1 MKVSL
6 NWLTDYVDVTMPVA
20 ELSDLL
26 MSIGL
31 NVEGIEETDADIVL
45 DLEITSNRPDCL
57 GHIGVARELAAATGQ
72 PLKLPEL
79 GGVPTAG
86 PVAAETSVE
95 VLDAAFCPRY
105 TARLVRGVKVGP
117 SPAWLAERLEAV
129 GLRSI
134 NNVVDATNYVLMEYS
149 QPLHAFDFDKLAG
162 RRIVVRRAG
171 DGEEITAI
179 DGSRH
184 ELRDWMGIIADAE
197 RPVAVAGV
205 MGGLD
210 NEVSEASANILI
222 ESAVFD
228 ALTLRR
234 TSRHLNLMSEA
245 SYRFERA
252 VDPVA
257 LERAS
262 LRACELIVQ
271 TGGGELLDGVVDVW
285 AGPYAAPKVSLR
297 PARCEKL
304 LGVEIPAERQLAI
317 LDALGLA
324 PTAAGETIDCEIPP
338 HRPDLR
344 REVDLIEEVARIHGY
359 HRIPTGGAVTHQVTP
374 PARQEAARKAAGAV
388 LNAGGYFEAITFT
401 FIDGAEAEL
410 FGWADS
416 LAVDPRLR
424 KRSGILRQGLL
435 PSLLRARKANQDAGN
450 EDVHLFELAA
460 VFPPARGADGQSL
473 PGEYTQLGLLSDGT
487 LQDVRGALEAVVR
500 RFDLGARLD
509 VRPAEATGF
518 APGAAAEV
526 ALRTEAAEGKPFG
539 VMGEIAT
546 DVCDYYALSGR
557 PSGAMVRFDLLT
569 DLGTAARTYRP
580 VARFPAV
587 KRDLSVVV
595 DESVTWEALAGA
607 ITTAAGELMTEL
619 EYVGTYRG
627 KQAGAGR
634 KSVTMRLTYR
644 HEKRTLRHE
653 EVDASV
659 DAVVAALRRQHHAD
673 LRV

>member
-31 NVEGIEETDADIVL
+31 NVEGIEETDTDIVL

-57 GHIGVARELAAATGQ
+57 GHIGVARELAAATGK
-72 PLKLPEL
+72 PLKLPEP
-79 GGVPTAG
+79 GAVATAG

-95 VLDAAFCPRY
+95 VLDAEFCPRY
-105 TARLVRGVKVGP
+105 TARLLRGVKIAP
-117 SPAWLAERLEAV
+117 SPAWLIERLEAV

-149 QPLHAFDFDKLAG
+149 QPLHVFDFDKLAG
-162 RRIVVRRAG
+162 RRIVVRRAV
-171 DGEEITAI
+171 DGEQITAI

-210 NEVSEASANILI
+210 TEVSESTGSILI

-228 ALTLRR
+228 PLSIRR
-234 TSRHLNLMSEA
+234 TSRYLSLMSES

-271 TGGGELLDGVVDVW
+271 TGGGELLAGVVDVW
-285 AGPYAAPKVSLR
+285 AQPYQGPKVSLR

-304 LGVEIPAERQLAI
+304 LGIAVAAERQVEILAS
-317 LDALGLA
+317 LGLS
-324 PTAAGETIDCEIPP
+324 PTVAGEAIDCSIPP
-338 HRPDLR
+338 HRSDLR

-359 HRIPTGGAVTHQVTP
+359 HRIGSAGKVTHHVTP
-374 PARQEAARKAAGAV
+374 PARQEAARQATGEV
-388 LNAGGYFEAITFT
+388 LNAAGYFEAITFT
-401 FIDGAEAEL
+401 FIDAPEAEL
-410 FGWADS
+410 VGWS
-416 LAVDPRLR
+416 NNLTVDPRLR
-424 KRSGILRQGLL
+424 KRNGVLRQGLL
-435 PSLLRARKANQDAGN
+435 PSLLRARKANQDSGN

-460 VFPPARGADGQSL
+460 VFPPAEDGGDVL
-473 PGEYTQLGLLSDGT
+473 PGEYTQLALLSDGS
-487 LQDVRGALEAVVR
+487 LRDVRGAVEAVVR
-500 RFDLGARLD
+500 WFDPNARIE
-509 VRPAEATGF
+509 VRPAEPTGF
-518 APGAAAEV
+518 APGAAAELLLD
-526 ALRTEAAEGKPFG
+526 A
-539 VMGEIAT
+539 
-546 DVCDYYALSGR
+546 
-557 PSGAMVRFDLLT
+557 GAMVRFDLLT
-569 DLGTAARTYRP
+569 DLGQTARTYRAVP
-580 VARFPAV
+580 RFPAV

-595 DESVTWEALAGA
+595 DESVAWEALAGA
-607 ITTAAGELMTEL
+607 ITTAAGGMMSEL

-627 KQAGAGR
+627 KQVGAGR

-644 HEKRTLRHE
+644 HPERTLRHE

-659 DAVVAALRRQHHAD
+659 AAAIDALRQQHHAE